1 MKTKLSK
8 RTLALLVAAGLLLSV
23 GTVTGTRALPNIV
36 SEHYRAHFYLN
47 HLQVHLWEN
56 GKDVCGE
63 KNTLDG
69 SNKITG
75 ALATDLNYKDDSN
88 LGSVEPGKV
97 YKEEIYAQNGKDIS
111 QFVRITVR
119 KYWVETDGKGNVLTT
134 KDAAGNT
141 VPEKTTKLS
150 PKQIHLMYGGEDG
163 YNSGSW
169 FENPKERTTES
180 STYYY
185 KDLLEGDEFTD
196 LLFDQIKIDKSVAA
210 EKKEEPPEEQPDG
223 RKIYTY
229 TYKYD
234 GCAFYIE
241 ADVQAIQ
248 AHNVQDAIRS
258 QWSQDIAATY
268 TENEDGSESGSLSLK

>member
-1 MKTKLSK
+1 MKKLSK

-23 GTVTGTRALPNIV
+23 GTVTGARALPNII

-47 HLQVHLWEN
+47 HLQVHLIEN
-56 GKDVCGE
+56 GKDVCGG

-75 ALATDLNYKDDSN
+75 ALATELNYKDDSN

-97 YKEEIYAQNGKDIS
+97 YKEEISARNGKDIS

-134 KDAAGNT
+134 TDSSGNT
-141 VPEKTTKLS
+141 VPKKTTKLS
-150 PKQIHLMYGGEDG
+150 PKQIHLMYGGKDG
-163 YNSGSW
+163 FNTGKW
-169 FENPKERTTES
+169 FENPNEKTTES

-185 KDLLEGDEFTD
+185 KDLLPGSKNGNSDTE
-196 LLFDQIKIDKSVAA
+196 LLFDQIKIDKSVA
-210 EKKEEPPEEQPDG
+210 EREDEPEVTKDG
-223 RKIYTY
+223 NRTIYTY
-229 TYKYD
+229 VYKYD

-241 ADVQAIQ
+241 ADVQAVQ
-248 AHNVQDAIRS
+248 AHNAQDAIES
-258 QWSQDIAATY
+258 QWCPDIAATY
-268 TENEDGSESGSLSLK
+268 DVNSDSGSLSLK